1 MNWYCIHTR
10 PKKESRVASYLS
22 DELGLESYYPR
33 LKQHRTIRRVR
44 RLVIG
49 PLFPRYLFCRFDLAS
64 ELRAVKYAP
73 DIIEVVTFGADPAQV
88 DPQIIGQLKS
98 WAGDSVD
105 QITLRAPAAPG
116 DRVEITEGPMRGL
129 QAVLLHDR
137 SDRER
142 VAVMLSLL
150 GSTEQKIFI
159 ARSQLALVA

>member
-22 DELGLESYYPR
+22 GELGLETYYPR
-33 LKQHRTIRRVR
+33 LKHYRTIRRVR

-49 PLFPRYLFCRFDLAS
+49 PLFPRYLFCRFEVALG
-64 ELRAVKYAP
+64 LRAVKYAP
-73 DIIEVVTFGADPAQV
+73 DIIEVVTCGAEPAQV
-88 DPQIIGQLKS
+88 DPQIINQLKS
-98 WAGDSVD
+98 WAGESVD
-105 QITLRAPAAPG
+105 QITLQAQPAAG

-129 QAVLLHDR
+129 QAVILHDR

-150 GSTEQKIFI
+150 GDTEQKILI
-159 ARSQLALVA
+159 ARSQLALIA